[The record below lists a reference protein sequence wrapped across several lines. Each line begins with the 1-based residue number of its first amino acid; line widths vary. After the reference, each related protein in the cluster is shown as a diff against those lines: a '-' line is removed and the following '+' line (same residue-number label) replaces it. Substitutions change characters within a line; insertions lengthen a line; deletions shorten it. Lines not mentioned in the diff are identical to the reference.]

1 MEFSVA
7 PPARAGYYPFIDGLR
22 AVAVLGVICFHFDL
36 GSVSGGYAGVD
47 VFFVLSGFLI
57 TQLIDARL
65 TRGEFSFA
73 HFYERRARRILPAL
87 AVTCALC
94 AIAAWFL
101 LMPRELREFSKS
113 LYGAAFFYSNIVFAH
128 ATGYFADAQ
137 STRPLLH
144 TWSLAVEE
152 QFYWFMP
159 ALLFFIHKLLPA
171 RRVGRFGLLLLL
183 FAASLG
189 CSVLRVRSDA
199 ETAFYLLSTRAWE
212 LLVGAL
218 IATAPWPLRAPRV
231 LREAAAIAGVAMIGA
246 SFIWFDRATPFPGS
260 AALLPCLGTA
270 LVVVANLDGET
281 WIGRGLSLRGL
292 VYVGLISY
300 GLYLY
305 HWPLLAFTRYF
316 LDHALTPLQT
326 AAVLAA
332 TFLVAFISYRLIEMP
347 IRASK
352 SLPSRRLLFGV
363 AAGCLLSLGM
373 AGIMGVNAHGFPSR
387 LPAEAL
393 KYAQGARDRWPWD
406 HCMPPVQRLNRATV
420 CRVGIVSN
428 AAPSFLVWGDSHAAA
443 LAPAVDA
450 RAKTL
455 GLTGWLIGYSR
466 CPALFGAAPM
476 QHVADDHPCVEIAEK
491 TYALIRD
498 NHIQHV
504 LLVSRWD
511 SYVSGWERGGTET
524 TQDLTIAYTADGIRL
539 IGAPAFRRAVDDTL
553 IRLRQ
558 AADDVWVLKEVPPQ
572 LIDVPSGLAKAVYFG
587 RDAAALR
594 RPYAQVE
601 ARQLTA
607 DEVFD
612 QLAPALG
619 ASVIDPAELFCPGRT
634 PCLIASQGQ
643 ALYADGN
650 HLSVFGARW
659 SQRMLDPF
667 FSSTIRSASHP

>member
-1 MEFSVA
+1 MEFSLV
-7 PPARAGYYPFIDGLR
+7 PPAKAGYYPFIDGLR

-36 GSVSGGYAGVD
+36 AGLSGGYAGVD

-57 TQLIDARL
+57 TQLIDDRL
-65 TRGEFSFA
+65 VSGEFSFA

-87 AVTCALC
+87 VLTCALS
-94 AIAAWFL
+94 AVAAWFL

-113 LYGAAFFYSNIVFAH
+113 LYGATFFYSNLIFAH
-128 ATGYFADAQ
+128 ATGYFADAL

-159 ALLFFIHKLLPA
+159 ALLFLIHRLLPA
-171 RRVGRFGLLLLL
+171 RRYGRFGVLLLL

-189 CSVLRVRSDA
+189 FSVLKVRSDA

-212 LLVGAL
+212 LLLGAL
-218 IATAPWPLRAPRV
+218 IATAPWSVATPRPLR
-231 LREAAAIAGVAMIGA
+231 ESAAGLGLGMVGA
-246 SFIWFDRATPFPGS
+246 SFLWFDRGTPFPGS
-260 AALLPCLGTA
+260 AALLPCVGTA
-270 LVVVANLDGET
+270 LLIAANLRDKT
-281 WIGRGLSLRGL
+281 LVGRMLSLRVL
-292 VYVGLISY
+292 VWLGLISY

-316 LDHALTPLQT
+316 LDRALTSMEVAGVLT
-326 AAVLAA
+326 ATLLLA
-332 TFLVAFISYRLIEMP
+332 LISYRLLEMP
-347 IRASK
+347 IRAAAL
-352 SLPSRRLLFGV
+352 LPARRRVFGV
-363 AAGCLLSLGM
+363 AAGCLLSLGL
-373 AGIMGVNAHGFPSR
+373 AGIIGVNAHGFPSR
-387 LPAEAL
+387 LSGAALRYAE
-393 KYAQGARDRWPWD
+393 GASDRWPWNQ
-406 HCMPPVQRLNRATV
+406 CMPPVQSLSRDTV
-420 CRVGIVSN
+420 CRVGIVKD

-476 QHVADDHPCVEIAEK
+476 QHVAGDHACVEIAEK

-511 SYVSGWERGGTET
+511 SYASGWERGGTET
-524 TQDLTIAYTADGIRL
+524 TQDLTIAYTVDGKRL
-539 IGAPAFRRAVDDTL
+539 KGAPAFRSAVDDTL

-558 AADDVWVLKEVPPQ
+558 VLDDVWVLKQVPPQ
-572 LIDVPSGLAKAVYFG
+572 LIDVPSGLAKAVYFD
-587 RDAAALR
+587 RDATALR
-594 RPYAQVE
+594 RPYAEVE
-601 ARQLTA
+601 ARRRTA

-612 QLAPALG
+612 ALAPALG
-619 ASVIDPAELFCPGRT
+619 ASVIDPAELFCPNMT
-634 PCLIASQGQ
+634 PCLIAEAGRS
-643 ALYADGN
+643 LYADGN
-650 HLSVFGARW
+650 HLSVFGALW

-667 FSSTIRSASHP
+667 FSSTIRSASRP